1 MKEENF
7 KNIENLLS
15 KLDSDRSWILKN
27 IDIGKWS
34 ELRIELATIERF
46 IIITIIFYVLK
57 NIIVIMINLRKE
69 SHQLLELV
77 EHYSN

>member
-27 IDIGKWS
+27 IDKGKWS
-34 ELRIELATIERF
+34 ELRIELATLERE
-46 IIITIIFYVLK
+46 ISKLILRAKEY
-57 NIIVIMINLRKE
+57 NCINDK
-69 SHQLLELV
+69 S
-77 EHYSN
+77 

>member
-27 IDIGKWS
+27 IDKGKWP
-34 ELRIELATIERF
+34 ELRIELATLERE
-46 IIITIIFYVLK
+46 ISRLI
-57 NIIVIMINLRKE
+57 LRAKE
-69 SHQLLELV
+69 YNCNNDKS
-77 EHYSN
+77 

>member
-27 IDIGKWS
+27 IDNGKWS
-34 ELRIELATIERF
+34 ELRIELATLERE
-46 IIITIIFYVLK
+46 ISKLI
-57 NIIVIMINLRKE
+57 LRAREYNCNDDKF
-69 SHQLLELV
+69 
-77 EHYSN
+77 

>member
-27 IDIGKWS
+27 IDKGKWP
-34 ELRIELATIERF
+34 ELRIELATLERE
-46 IIITIIFYVLK
+46 ISKLI
-57 NIIVIMINLRKE
+57 LRVKE
-69 SHQLLELV
+69 YNCNDDKS
-77 EHYSN
+77 

>member
-27 IDIGKWS
+27 IDKGKWS
-34 ELRIELATIERF
+34 ELRIELSTLERE
-46 IIITIIFYVLK
+46 ISKLI
-57 NIIVIMINLRKE
+57 LRVKE
-69 SHQLLELV
+69 YNCNNDKS
-77 EHYSN
+77 